1 MRTLLA
7 LACLALA
14 SCGQDQPGNAAGE
27 APTATAQA
35 PRPAGLDRSRAGTP
49 APDTPFEDPD
59 GEPATLADLRGKPVL
74 LNLWATWC
82 APCMAEM
89 PTLNALAKREG
100 KALQVVT
107 LSEDLESRAQPEAF
121 LAEKKLDALEAW
133 FDPDMKL
140 MVALGVRDLPTTIL
154 YDSHGR
160 EVWRQT
166 GGEEWTGE
174 EARKLIS
181 EAR

>member
-14 SCGQDQPGNAAGE
+14 SCGQDQPGNATGE
-27 APTATAQA
+27 APTATAQP

-100 KALQVVT
+100 AALQVVT

-133 FDPDMKL
+133 FDPESKL
-140 MVALGVRDLPTTIL
+140 MTAVGVRDLPATIL
-154 YDSHGR
+154 YDAQGR
-160 EVWRQT
+160 EVWRFA
-166 GGEEWTGE
+166 GPEDWTGDK
-174 EARKLIS
+174 AKKLIAQ
-181 EAR
+181 AR